1 MLSRKD
7 WEVEIQMPYRKP
19 LQIADNQMARKAI
32 KENFDYVLRMD
43 DDVWDVKEGAIE
55 QLIKADKDMISAVMY
70 GNAFP
75 YQRCAMVKK
84 DKSRSLID
92 IAKNKEYIEL
102 KECTGLGVQPVE
114 LTAFPFTLFKTSLF
128 KSIPEPWF
136 EYTEEVPNDSFFCQK
151 MLDNGFQPYVDM
163 SIQVNHR
170 GVTHW
175 NRKQRYIADAE
186 FQIATGQLKKGN
198 PIYDIVVEV
207 IGKNKGGLW
216 QEQSLVGVR

>member
-75 YQRCAMVKK
+75 YQRCAMVK
-84 DKSRSLID
+84 R
-92 IAKNKEYIEL
+92 
-102 KECTGLGVQPVE
+102 
-114 LTAFPFTLFKTSLF
+114 
-128 KSIPEPWF
+128 
-136 EYTEEVPNDSFFCQK
+136 
-151 MLDNGFQPYVDM
+151 
-163 SIQVNHR
+163 
-170 GVTHW
+170 
-175 NRKQRYIADAE
+175 
-186 FQIATGQLKKGN
+186 
-198 PIYDIVVEV
+198 
-207 IGKNKGGLW
+207 
-216 QEQSLVGVR
+216 